1 VKKGDK
7 PLTAYMI
14 YRGKVY
20 NDLKLELEENG
31 TVATMQ
37 EMNKI
42 VAQKWHEM
50 SDEEKKPVSVF
61 LNGIFTV

>member
-1 VKKGDK
+1 
-7 PLTAYMI
+7 MI